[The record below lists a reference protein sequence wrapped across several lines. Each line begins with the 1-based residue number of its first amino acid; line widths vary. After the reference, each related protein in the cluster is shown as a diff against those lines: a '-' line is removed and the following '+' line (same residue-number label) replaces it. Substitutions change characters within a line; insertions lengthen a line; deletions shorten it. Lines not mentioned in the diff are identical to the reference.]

1 MESFKETIAI
11 IIPALDPDERMVT
24 LVRDLRQSGYQ
35 NIILVDDG
43 SQIINRRFFKTCKEE
58 YRAVFSYRRGM

>member
-24 LVRDLRQSGYQ
+24 LVRDLRQSGYR

-43 SQIINRRFFKTCKEE
+43 SQIINRRFFKTCRTED
-58 YRAVFSYRRGM
+58 ADAAS

>member
-43 SQIINRRFFKTCKEE
+43 SQIINPVSYTHL
-58 YRAVFSYRRGM
+58 RAHETSV